1 MAYQSLNIIGS
12 FTAGTTAV
20 QSQLSAD
27 RDRIEA
33 YRALLRQQG
42 RLRPDGT
49 RDAELLV
56 QDVDANDRMAVGDA
70 PEDQRSPHLFQE
82 RYAQSNDAEG
92 TTRQL
97 SVEESPAEDPP
108 SQSDFGPGTRLDVL
122 I

>member
-20 QSQLSAD
+20 QSQISAD
-27 RDRIEA
+27 RDRVEA
-33 YRALLRQQG
+33 YRALLREQG
-42 RLRPDGT
+42 RLRADGT

-70 PEDQRSPHLFQE
+70 PEEQRSPYLFQE
-82 RYAQSNDAEG
+82 RYADGGRNRLEGETADDDAPG
-92 TTRQL
+92 ANPT
-97 SVEESPAEDPP
+97 ESTA
-108 SQSDFGPGTRLDVL
+108 PGAHLDLL